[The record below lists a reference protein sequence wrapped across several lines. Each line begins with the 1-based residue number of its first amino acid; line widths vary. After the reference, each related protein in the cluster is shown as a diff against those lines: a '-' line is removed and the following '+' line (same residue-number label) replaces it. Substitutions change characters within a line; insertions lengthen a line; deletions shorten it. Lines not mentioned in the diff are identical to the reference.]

1 MITQTIEGEVY
12 EFTEAEYA
20 QYLACVAETGDM
32 KNCAE
37 KHGTPVEPDDP
48 PPPAPQRDI
57 QSSASI

>member
-1 MITQTIEGEVY
+1 MTTQTIEGEVY

-20 QYLACVAETGDM
+20 QYLACVAETRGM

-37 KHGTPVEPDDP
+37 NHGTPVEPHDP

-57 QSSASI
+57 